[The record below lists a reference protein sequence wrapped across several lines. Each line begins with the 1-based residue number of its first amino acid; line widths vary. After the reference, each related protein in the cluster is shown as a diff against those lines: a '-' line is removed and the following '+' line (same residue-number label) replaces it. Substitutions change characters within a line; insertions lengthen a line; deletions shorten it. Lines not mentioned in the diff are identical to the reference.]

1 MFLKTLAKRQQKQR
15 FAFPSHSGKSMSNYI
30 LGVSW
35 IFQALSSSS
44 THTAGTIRESVSA
57 WLENMKW
64 KSWELMTTSM
74 TAANP
79 GGQLSCCL
87 MLWWTAEGYHSSWLA
102 NTGPVS
108 CLWYWQMHTRN
119 PSMQKKENETVTVN
133 ERVWQMID
141 FKQLH
146 LIKCLHQIYQHSWK
160 AHIQN
165 HSPCFV
171 FDDFTQ
177 IIPVL
182 HKSWIMSSDS
192 FRPIMLMVRV
202 GVFSN
207 FSVCQVIIINEAIP
221 TSLFVN
227 HVDRVWLLLIEQS
240 SPITLSRPRTQIR
253 PERCPGDWLHLR
265 QK

>member
-1 MFLKTLAKRQQKQR
+1 MNQNYIYNFNCYKNHHNGSKKILKIFIATFQNILMNFIPNAFQEMRSWEDAIYNHYEYWDILEYWKLLLYGKMFLKTLAKRQQKQR

-133 ERVWQMID
+133 E
-141 FKQLH
+141 
-146 LIKCLHQIYQHSWK
+146 
-160 AHIQN
+160 
-165 HSPCFV
+165 
-171 FDDFTQ
+171 
-177 IIPVL
+177 
-182 HKSWIMSSDS
+182 
-192 FRPIMLMVRV
+192 
-202 GVFSN
+202 GV
-207 FSVCQVIIINEAIP
+207 
-221 TSLFVN
+221 T
-227 HVDRVWLLLIEQS
+227 D
-240 SPITLSRPRTQIR
+240 
-253 PERCPGDWLHLR
+253 DWL
-265 QK
+265 